1 MGLLLGM
8 AALWV
13 PSFILRRELEGVAL
27 RTTAALDDL
36 LNTCA
41 PRALP
46 QVRLEDTPP
55 AGSLAQRRA
64 AMARAHNR
72 RVAALV
78 AALGRE
84 EAVRRG
90 RAVLFPL
97 GLQLGQEVRSRLGVG
112 GSAGDLLR
120 AARVLYRVLGIH
132 FTIQWSRGDR
142 QGLLFVHR
150 CALAEHYSDLTCAVL
165 SATDEG
171 AVRGLNP
178 RAGMVFRDH
187 IPGGAPKCRAHLEF
201 TLEG

>member
-1 MGLLLGM
+1 MGLLLDI

-13 PSFILRRELEGVAL
+13 PSFILWRELEGVAR
-27 RTTAALDDL
+27 RTAAALDDL
-36 LNTCA
+36 LEACA

-72 RVAALV
+72 RVTALA
-78 AALGRE
+78 AALGQE

-97 GLQLGQEVRSRLGVG
+97 GLQIGREVRSRLRVG
-112 GSAGDLLR
+112 DSAGDLLR
-120 AARVLYRVLGIH
+120 AARVIYRVLGIR
-132 FTIQWSRGDR
+132 FTVRWSGDR
-142 QGLLFVHR
+142 QGVLRVHR
-150 CALAEHYSDLTCAVL
+150 CALAEHYSDVTCAVL
-165 SATDEG
+165 SAVDEG
-171 AVRGLNP
+171 VVRGLNP

-187 IPGGAPKCRAHLEF
+187 IPGGATECSAHLEI
-201 TLEG
+201 TREG